1 MKKTLRRLAP
11 VALIL
16 LGFATLS
23 FMAKGGITLRLKP
36 QQGKT
41 YTLST
46 KSNTMMMMDVQGQT
60 MNQSQSMEFHQTF
73 TPKNVTDK
81 ESMIET
87 QVEAIKMTVSVM
99 GQKLEYDSENPEKTS
114 PMLASQTKDFEAS
127 LKKPATVTYDAL
139 GNVIDSLNLDMS
151 QLGAAILQFP
161 EKELSVG
168 SQWTSNK
175 DQSVSGTE
183 ISVDYT
189 YTVTAISK
197 KSVDL
202 NIAGTVKGSTD
213 DISGNYQGTASI
225 NPQTGLVMNST
236 MKSNM
241 SMTIS
246 EQGLSIPVTMVV
258 NTTVE
263 VK

>member
-1 MKKTLRRLAP
+1 M
-11 VALIL
+11 
-16 LGFATLS
+16 
-23 FMAKGGITLRLKP
+23 
-36 QQGKT
+36 
-41 YTLST
+41 
-46 KSNTMMMMDVQGQT
+46 
-60 MNQSQSMEFHQTF
+60 
-73 TPKNVTDK
+73 
-81 ESMIET
+81 
-87 QVEAIKMTVSVM
+87 
-99 GQKLEYDSENPEKTS
+99 
-114 PMLASQTKDFEAS
+114 
-127 LKKPATVTYDAL
+127 
-139 GNVIDSLNLDMS
+139 
-151 QLGAAILQFP
+151 
-161 EKELSVG
+161 SVG
-168 SQWTSNK
+168 SQWTFNK

-197 KSVDL
+197 KSVDV

-225 NPQTGLVMNST
+225 NPQTGLVMNSN